1 MKVRIISLG
10 CPKNTVDSEYL
21 AGLLEASGAVV
32 ADEDSDEADA
42 AIVNT
47 CGFIR
52 PAVEESISVILDLE
66 ELKQQGKLKK
76 ICVAGCL
83 VNRYGDELKKELP
96 SVDCWAGAEEWIP
109 LARSLGL
116 RPPEEPVRGIISGT
130 TPWSRYLKV
139 GEGCET
145 LCAFCT
151 IPSIRGRARSIPIP
165 ALATRAAK
173 LAEEGAKEICLVG
186 QDLTIYGR
194 DLYGEPRLEELL
206 AALDSELPPDVWVRM
221 LYLHPSRIDEKFI
234 DLVAASDRI
243 LSYLDIPIQHI
254 DPEILRRMNRPP
266 DDNHI
271 RRIFSHA
278 RAVDKYFTLRTT
290 LMVGFPGETE
300 EQFENLLRFL
310 EDAKID
316 RAGAFTFFP
325 EEGTKAALM
334 PGQVADEIKESRYRR
349 LMELQSEISLERQSL
364 FVGRRLKI
372 LVEEIDEEDSVAWG
386 RSYRDAPEVDGLVGV
401 ACGTELPEEGKFME
415 VLITDAA
422 EHDLFAEIA
431 GE

>member
-1 MKVRIISLG
+1 MKIHLISLG
-10 CPKNTVDSEYL
+10 CPKNTSDSEYL
-21 AGLLEASGAVV
+21 AGLLQASGASIT
-32 ADEDSDEADA
+32 DEVDEADV

-52 PAVEESISVILDLE
+52 PAVEESVAVILDLE
-66 ELKQQGKLKK
+66 ELKQKGGLKK

-83 VNRYGDELKKELP
+83 VNRYGDDLKKELP
-96 SVDCWAGAEEWIP
+96 SVDCWAGAEEWAP

-116 RPPEEPVRGIISGT
+116 QPPAQPVRGIIPET

-151 IPSIRGRARSIPIP
+151 IPSIRGRARSNPIP
-165 ALATRAAK
+165 NLVAEAVK

-194 DLYGEPRLEELL
+194 DLYGEPRLEKLL
-206 AALDSELPPDVWVRM
+206 SALDSELPSDVWIRM
-221 LYLHPSRIDEKFI
+221 LYLHPSRINEKFI
-234 DLVAASDRI
+234 DMVAGSERI
-243 LSYLDIPIQHI
+243 LSYLDIPVQHV
-254 DPEILRRMNRPP
+254 DPEILKRMNRPP
-266 DDNHI
+266 DGGHI
-271 RRIFSHA
+271 RRIFSYA
-278 RAVDKYFTLRTT
+278 RSLDKYFALRTT

-300 EQFENLLRFL
+300 TQFQSLLAFL
-310 EDAKID
+310 EDAMID
-316 RAGAFTFFP
+316 RVGAFTFYP
-325 EEGTKAALM
+325 EEGTGAALM
-334 PGQVADEIKESRYRR
+334 PGQVDDDVKESRYRR

-372 LVEEIDEEDSVAWG
+372 LTEEIDEEASVAWG

-401 ACGTELPEEGKFME
+401 SFTGAAPEEGKFME
-415 VLITDAA
+415 VVVTDAA